1 MRIFMT
7 IITTLAL
14 SAAILAQN
22 GASVAESKAQEI
34 INQARASVGGKD
46 QLKSLRS
53 LSASGRL
60 RRFSGQAQLESDMEV
75 EVLFPDKIK
84 ITESSPRGARIV
96 YLNGDQVWSDFIPPT
111 GASVI
116 QTSTRGAPDGAS
128 RMQQAQ
134 REEFARLLLGWLL
147 VPPQSWP
154 VKFSYVGEAKSPN
167 GVADV
172 IDAHGPGESLTR
184 LFFDKKTRLLLM
196 LSYKGKQSPHI
207 RMGHSLQGGRMPS
220 AEDLQKWREEVRE
233 AMAKASEVEIR
244 WSFADYKDIN
254 GLRLAHRITKSE
266 GGNVYEEFEVDRFKP
281 NQLIKPEKFK
291 CKEGK

>member
-1 MRIFMT
+1 M
-7 IITTLAL
+7 ITTLAL

-22 GASVAESKAQEI
+22 GASVAGSKAQEI

-75 EVLFPDKIK
+75 EALFPDKIK
-84 ITESSPRGARIV
+84 ITESSPRGVRIV
-96 YLNGDQVWSDFIPPT
+96 CLNGDQAWSDFIPPS

-116 QTSTRGAPDGAS
+116 RTGTRVAPDGAS
-128 RMQQAQ
+128 RMQQSQ
-134 REEFARLLLGWLL
+134 KEEFARLLLGWLL

-154 VKFSYVGEAKSPN
+154 VKFNYVGEAKSPN

-184 LFFDKKTRLLLM
+184 LFFDKKTHLLLM
-196 LSYKGKQSPHI
+196 LSYKGKRSP
-207 RMGHSLQGGRMPS
+207 RRQMALSLQVGRMPS
-220 AEDLQKWREEVRE
+220 AEELRKLSKEAEE
-233 AMAKASEVEIR
+233 AAAKAPEVELR
-244 WSFADYKDIN
+244 WSFADYKDVN
-254 GLRLAHRITKSE
+254 GLRLAHRITKYES
-266 GGNVYEEFEVDRFKP
+266 GNAYEEYEVSQFKL
-281 NQLIKPEKFK
+281 NQLIRPEKFK
-291 CKEGK
+291 GKEGK